1 MKTKFYLRSAQT
13 IQEKYMAQVA
23 NRIIEL
29 FVEDI
34 KDEGKHHRVVLI
46 EFKKRLSDFDKEWKA
61 RVPKKPL
68 NGRSCKHIM
77 LQTISKFSIH
87 DFIQKKFDFTFHHK
101 KKGFTYMSYSME
113 KFVELSKMEVAM
125 LLYKYG
131 DDLMAFEIEIA
142 IAELLTNYF
151 ELCLHYTHVDQNK
164 WQWCFQ
170 PTEFHACVDLLLN
183 MELSEY
189 KQYYN
194 YFTSNFELVQ
204 HDRTNE
210 IQYEKRF
217 QPTSK
222 DELKRL
228 YKEGMTQ
235 TQFNE
240 AIAFYYNISI
250 NTARIWRQK
259 FGLSRHYKNS
269 KANKNNVTSAS
280 NE

>member
-1 MKTKFYLRSAQT
+1 MKTKLYLRSAQT

-23 NRIIEL
+23 SRIIEL

-34 KDEGKHHRVVLI
+34 KDEGKHHRVVLK

-101 KKGFTYMSYSME
+101 KEGFTYMSYSMD

-151 ELCLHYTHVDQNK
+151 ALCLHYSYVDQDK
-164 WQWCFQ
+164 WQWRFQ
-170 PTEFHACVDLLLN
+170 PTEFHVCVDLLLN

-210 IQYEKRF
+210 IKYEKRF
-217 QPTSK
+217 QPTSI

-269 KANKNNVTSAS
+269 KANKNNVTSVS

>member
-13 IQEKYMAQVA
+13 IQEKYMVQVA

-101 KKGFTYMSYSME
+101 KEGFTYMSYSMD

-151 ELCLHYTHVDQNK
+151 ALCLHYSYVDQDK

-170 PTEFHACVDLLLN
+170 PTEFHVCVDLLLN

-217 QPTSK
+217 QPTSI

-269 KANKNNVTSAS
+269 KANKNNVTSVS

>member
-1 MKTKFYLRSAQT
+1 
-13 IQEKYMAQVA
+13 
-23 NRIIEL
+23 
-29 FVEDI
+29 
-34 KDEGKHHRVVLI
+34 
-46 EFKKRLSDFDKEWKA
+46 
-61 RVPKKPL
+61 
-68 NGRSCKHIM
+68 
-77 LQTISKFSIH
+77 
-87 DFIQKKFDFTFHHK
+87 
-101 KKGFTYMSYSME
+101 
-113 KFVELSKMEVAM
+113 
-125 LLYKYG
+125 
-131 DDLMAFEIEIA
+131 
-142 IAELLTNYF
+142 
-151 ELCLHYTHVDQNK
+151 
-164 WQWCFQ
+164 
-170 PTEFHACVDLLLN
+170 

-217 QPTSK
+217 QPKSM

-240 AIAFYYNISI
+240 AIASYYNISI

-269 KANKNNVTSAS
+269 KTNKNNVTSVS

>member
-34 KDEGKHHRVVLI
+34 KDEGKHHRVVLK

-101 KKGFTYMSYSME
+101 KEGFTYMSYSMD

-151 ELCLHYTHVDQNK
+151 ALCLHYSYVDQDK

-170 PTEFHACVDLLLN
+170 PTEFHVCVD
-183 MELSEY
+183 
-189 KQYYN
+189 
-194 YFTSNFELVQ
+194 
-204 HDRTNE
+204 
-210 IQYEKRF
+210 
-217 QPTSK
+217 
-222 DELKRL
+222 
-228 YKEGMTQ
+228 
-235 TQFNE
+235 
-240 AIAFYYNISI
+240 
-250 NTARIWRQK
+250 
-259 FGLSRHYKNS
+259 
-269 KANKNNVTSAS
+269 
-280 NE
+280 